1 MGHSKARAVLTLA
14 LAAVATGLAPGTTAK
29 AAAPDDLDRFRH
41 QPLEWTACK
50 DAQLTES
57 GTECAT
63 LKVPLDYARPQG
75 RTLDLAISRIKAT
88 SSVKRRGILQTN
100 PGGPGARGLS
110 LPSDLRQKMSPEVA
124 AAYDVIGMDARGVGE
139 SSPLNCGL
147 NRASWLRSVG
157 TTRAGFDESWRL
169 AKNDATACWSKY
181 PDVLPYFT
189 TRNTARDMDLV
200 RSVLGERK
208 TSFFGQSYGT
218 YLGATYAQMF
228 PGRVDRLV
236 LDSSLDPVRYGMR
249 MMQDMG
255 PANERAIDDFAG
267 WAARHD
273 AEYRLGATPAAVRA
287 TIEGLVRRAEAK
299 PIPIAGFRLDGYM
312 LPYALFAFG
321 TDEAENAQYAGALRQ
336 LLDAADGKPVEATP
350 ELRELLTLM
359 FHPQGTGAD
368 IDLSATLAVLCGDV
382 TMPRDP
388 EWYRTAIERA
398 RPTQPVFGP
407 MHNGPTPCAFWK
419 EKPREKPTR
428 IDNDVPALQIQATG
442 DTHAPYEEGLGMHR
456 AMRGSRLV
464 TVPVRVHTVYLSD
477 HSPCAKKTVDD
488 YLAEGRLPARDTTC
502 GG

>member
-1 MGHSKARAVLTLA
+1 MGHRKAAAVLTLA
-14 LAAVATGLAPGTTAK
+14 LAAVTTGLVPGATAK

-41 QPLEWTACK
+41 QPLKWTACK

-57 GTECAT
+57 GAECAT

-88 SSVKRRGILQTN
+88 SPAKRRGILQTN
-100 PGGPGARGLS
+100 PGGPGARGLTM
-110 LPSDLRQKMSPEVA
+110 PSDLRQKMSPKVA

-139 SSPLNCGL
+139 SSALNCGL
-147 NRASWLRSVG
+147 TRASWLRSAG
-157 TTRAGFDESWRL
+157 KTRAGFDESWRL
-169 AKNDATACWSKY
+169 ARNDAIACWSKY

-189 TRNTARDMDLV
+189 TRDTARDMDLV

-218 YLGATYAQMF
+218 FLGATYAQMF

-236 LDSSLDPVRYGMR
+236 LDSSLDPVKYGMR
-249 MMQDMG
+249 MLQDMG
-255 PANERAIDDFAG
+255 PANERAIDDFAR
-267 WAARHD
+267 WAARND

-287 TIEGLVRRAEAK
+287 AIEGLVRRAEAK
-299 PIPIAGFRLDGYM
+299 PIPIAGFQLDGYL

-321 TDEAENAQYAGALRQ
+321 SDEAENAQYAGALRQ
-336 LLDAADGKPVEATP
+336 LLDAADGKPVDATP
-350 ELRELLTLM
+350 DLRELLTLM

-368 IDLSATLAVLCGDV
+368 VDLSATLAVLCGDV
-382 TMPRDP
+382 AMPRDP
-388 EWYRTAIERA
+388 EWYRKAIARA

-419 EKPREKPTR
+419 EKPREKPTK
-428 IDNDVPALQIQATG
+428 IDNSVPALQIQATG
-442 DTHAPYEEGLGMHR
+442 DTHTPYEEGLGMHR
-456 AMRGSRLV
+456 AMRGTHLV

-477 HSPCAKKTVDD
+477 HSPCAKKSVDD
-488 YLAEGRLPARDTTC
+488 YLADGRLPARDMAC
-502 GG
+502 GR